1 MARLII
7 RHNIKG
13 DDYQTATI
21 RPRWIGQHLA
31 VHRRIVVR
39 EDCGG
44 IIGQLPLEDNSV
56 LFRPWIVTHIKTGF
70 VAAKFYSLEH
80 AMDAAKRADKMHWKD
95 TEKEIQSDHGLVHS
109 WKQTVF
115 SNLGIC

>member
-7 RHNIKG
+7 RHSIGG
-13 DDYQTATI
+13 DEYQTATI

-39 EDCGG
+39 DDCGG

-70 VAAKFYSLEH
+70 VAGKFYSLDY
-80 AMDAAKRADKMHWKD
+80 AMNAARRADKMQWKD
-95 TEKEIQSDHGLVHS
+95 TEKEIKSDNGLVKS
-109 WKQTVF
+109 WKEVVY